1 MRFIITLALLLAPTV
16 AAAEAGPVDPTA
28 GSGSAAPGSAAPGSA
43 TNVQQIPPP
52 EPNPTPT
59 PAAPASMD
67 PGGPVDPAA
76 RKACT
81 DAMNADPRFADAIIR
96 TAEMKIAPDK
106 IQREQL
112 LKDGQTIG
120 THEAHNAWVAK
131 NQRHVIMAYAAM
143 WVIAAGFVLFLWRRQ
158 QRLVGEIQQ
167 LRKDLDTAT
176 KDDK

>member
-1 MRFIITLALLLAPTV
+1 MRFIITIALLLAPTV
-16 AAAEAGPVDPTA
+16 AAAEAGPADPTA
-28 GSGSAAPGSAAPGSA
+28 GSAGSAAPGSA
-43 TNVQQIPPP
+43 TDVQQIPPP
-52 EPNPTPT
+52 EPNPTPAPT
-59 PAAPASMD
+59 PPPAID

-76 RKACT
+76 RKSCV

-120 THEAHNAWVAK
+120 IHEAHNAWVAK

-143 WVIAAGFVLFLWRRQ
+143 WLIAAGFVLFLWRRQ

-167 LRKDLDTAT
+167 LRKDLDAAT

>member
-1 MRFIITLALLLAPTV
+1 MRFITTTLAVLVTTGLAFAP
-16 AAAEAGPVDPTA
+16 AWGQ
-28 GSGSAAPGSAAPGSA
+28 SGSAGSAGSSA
-43 TNVQQIPPP
+43 VSAEQIRPP
-52 EPNPTPT
+52 EPNPTPAP
-59 PAAPASMD
+59 PAASASD
-67 PGGPVDPAA
+67 PGGPVDPVA

-112 LKDGQTIG
+112 VKDGHTIG

-167 LRKDLDTAT
+167 LRKDLDGAT

>member
-1 MRFIITLALLLAPTV
+1 MRFITTTLAVLVTTGLSWGQPA
-16 AAAEAGPVDPTA
+16 D
-28 GSGSAAPGSAAPGSA
+28 PGSAAPPA
-43 TNVQQIPPP
+43 AEQIPNP
-52 EPNPTPT
+52 EPNPTPA
-59 PAAPASMD
+59 PAAAGASD

-81 DAMNADPRFADAIIR
+81 EAMNADPRFADAIIR

-112 LKDGQTIG
+112 LKDGRTIG

-167 LRKDLDTAT
+167 LRKDLDAAT

>member
-1 MRFIITLALLLAPTV
+1 MRFITTTLAVLVTTGIAFGQP
-16 AAAEAGPVDPTA
+16 AD
-28 GSGSAAPGSAAPGSA
+28 PGSAGSAGSA
-43 TNVQQIPPP
+43 TSSVKAEEIRPP
-52 EPNPTPT
+52 EPTPT
-59 PAAPASMD
+59 PGPPAASASD
-67 PGGPVDPAA
+67 PGGSVDPVA

-81 DAMNADPRFADAIIR
+81 DAMNSDPRFADAIIR
-96 TAEMKIAPDK
+96 TAEMKLAPDK

-112 LKDGQTIG
+112 IKDGQTIG

-158 QRLVGEIQQ
+158 QRLVGEIHQ
-167 LRKDLDTAT
+167 LRKDLDAAT

>member
-1 MRFIITLALLLAPTV
+1 MRFIITLAILVSPVIASGD
-16 AAAEAGPVDPTA
+16 AGPDP
-28 GSGSAAPGSAAPGSA
+28 SPGSAVPGKA
-43 TNVQQIPPP
+43 EEIRPP
-52 EPNPTPT
+52 EPNPTPGP
-59 PAAPASMD
+59 PAATASD

-76 RKACT
+76 RKQCT

-96 TAEMKIAPDK
+96 IAEIKIAPDK

-120 THEAHNAWVAK
+120 VHEAHNEWVAK

-167 LRKDLDTAT
+167 LRKDLDAAT

>member
-1 MRFIITLALLLAPTV
+1 MRFIITLALLLVPAV
-16 AAAEAGPVDPTA
+16 AMAQS
-28 GSGSAAPGSAAPGSA
+28 GSGSDSGGA
-43 TNVQQIPPP
+43 QQIPNP
-52 EPNPTPT
+52 EPNPTPAPGP
-59 PAAPASMD
+59 PATID
-67 PGGPVDPAA
+67 PGGAVDPAA
-76 RKACT
+76 RKSCV

-143 WVIAAGFVLFLWRRQ
+143 WIIAAGFVLLLWRRQ
-158 QRLVGEIQQ
+158 QRLVGEISQ
-167 LRKDLDTAT
+167 LRKDLDAAT